1 VAGAETLWVRAFD
14 GTDWSNWDTF
24 TLTTLANTT
33 PVATVNDHN
42 LHVNEWS
49 HVSSWISYSDADA
62 NAATQYQFWDGSA
75 GATSGYFWTPDNEH
89 WDAGT
94 AITVAA
100 SDLGTASVRGG
111 QVAGS

>member
-1 VAGAETLWVRAFD
+1 MVTRVELDLLLGRRR
-14 GTDWSNWDTF
+14 
-24 TLTTLANTT
+24 
-33 PVATVNDHN
+33 H
-42 LHVNEWS
+42 
-49 HVSSWISYSDADA
+49 
-62 NAATQYQFWDGSA
+62 AATQYQFWDGGA

-111 QVAGS
+111 QVAGSETMYVRAFDGINWSSWDSFTLTTIL